1 MSDVIKT
8 MYIHDPLRPCAVTIV
23 RRTRPVDGETE
34 VEFALATNFI
44 VTEESA
50 LSRKLPRVRSSRING
65 RTVGIFGDAF
75 SRKRGRSIALDRLES
90 GNSHKIRVKE
100 GDSIVGSV
108 LDAICASSFG
118 ASRNTKNAIK
128 RARREKNKAND

>member
-23 RRTRPVDGETE
+23 RRTRPMEGGETE
-34 VEFALATNFI
+34 VEFALATNLI
-44 VTEESA
+44 VTEKSA
-50 LSRKLPRVRSSRING
+50 LSRELPRVQSSRTND
-65 RTVGIFGDAF
+65 RTVGVYGDAF
-75 SRKRGRSIALDRLES
+75 SRKRGRSIALGRLES

-100 GDSIVGSV
+100 GDSIVNSV
-108 LDAICASSFG
+108 LDAICTSSY

-128 RARREKNKAND
+128 RARREKNKTNG